1 MFRPIK
7 NLSPID
13 YLLLLKH
20 RHDDY
25 YNEEINKVFDRWN
38 KKYGNN
44 VNLHDED
51 NTDKNNLKA
60 VARQVKTD
68 LNAIEPDDNK
78 VINSLVVFL
87 YNKPSTRK
95 KKLFWYIYG
104 EQLYQNLLENV
115 HQRNICRQCGVRTDE
130 ELIRGKCF
138 DCRQEEIKKL
148 KGKKLIR
155 CVDCGFE
162 EVVSSRSRT
171 DRCERCRY
179 LHRRES
185 KNKTMQNLRKCG
197 QVQN

>member
-1 MFRPIK
+1 M
-7 NLSPID
+7 
-13 YLLLLKH
+13 
-20 RHDDY
+20 
-25 YNEEINKVFDRWN
+25 
-38 KKYGNN
+38 
-44 VNLHDED
+44 
-51 NTDKNNLKA
+51 
-60 VARQVKTD
+60 
-68 LNAIEPDDNK
+68 
-78 VINSLVVFL
+78 
-87 YNKPSTRK
+87 
-95 KKLFWYIYG
+95 
-104 EQLYQNLLENV
+104 YQNLLENV
-115 HQRNICRQCGVRTDE
+115 HQRNICRQCGIRTDE

-148 KGKKLIR
+148 KGKKLIC